1 MTSNLLTSVFPLRII
16 LIFSCQGKTDDLPVP
31 TAFYPLN
38 AQHLTHDISPN
49 KNQPGEPNGVHLA
62 PGPFGHPQGSYQFSG
77 SFGSYIEIP
86 NNGGLDTRYSIT
98 ILAWL
103 NQENDDGPIVNFGS
117 DVWGFHFWV
126 VNGRLFARPS
136 RRADRALA
144 KYAVSSSL
152 EPGTWNYVGTSYN
165 FSSGVVKIWIN
176 GSEVAHE
183 ITGGEEQSTQYDVR
197 VGAKASTTD
206 RRYLKGRICCLQIY
220 NKSLS
225 QKEII
230 AVQNRTLNTY
240 QRFFQ
245 PVFAVGEQLQS
256 DVVKT
261 SKASTVMECLLRCSR
276 MTECKSA
283 STEETSIGRSPA
295 GYCQLYRR
303 PFDETSRPASYFKL
317 KQYYNELN

>member
-1 MTSNLLTSVFPLRII
+1 MVTSIKLIGGGVKVSLLIVIWLI
-16 LIFSCQGKTDDLPVP
+16 LLADDLPVP

-49 KNQPGEPNGVHLA
+49 KNQPGKPNGVHLA

-103 NQENDDGPIVNFGS
+103 NQENDNGPIVNFGS

-136 RRADRALA
+136 RRADRALP

-165 FSSGVVKIWIN
+165 FPSGVVKLWIN

-183 ITGGEEQSTQYDVR
+183 ISGSAEQKTQYDVR
-197 VGAKASTTD
+197 MGAKASD
-206 RRYLKGRICCLQIY
+206 QRYLKGRICCLQIY

-225 QKEII
+225 QQEII
-230 AVQNRTLNTY
+230 AVQNRTLNTCKY
-240 QRFFQ
+240 
-245 PVFAVGEQLQS
+245 
-256 DVVKT
+256 DV
-261 SKASTVMECLLRCSR
+261 S
-276 MTECKSA
+276 
-283 STEETSIGRSPA
+283 
-295 GYCQLYRR
+295 
-303 PFDETSRPASYFKL
+303 
-317 KQYYNELN
+317 

>member
-1 MTSNLLTSVFPLRII
+1 MINSTGRRSSSSYGLLSTQCSTFDTRHQSQQKPT
-16 LIFSCQGKTDDLPVP
+16 GKTKRRTPC
-31 TAFYPLN
+31 TRPLY
-38 AQHLTHDISPN
+38 
-49 KNQPGEPNGVHLA
+49 
-62 PGPFGHPQGSYQFSG
+62 GHPQGSYQFSG

-103 NQENDDGPIVNFGS
+103 NQQNDDGPIVNFGS
-117 DVWGFHFWV
+117 NVWGFHFWV

-136 RRADRALA
+136 RRADRALP

-165 FSSGVVKIWIN
+165 FSSGVVKLWIN

-183 ITGGEEQSTQYDVR
+183 ISGGEEQSTQYDVR

-230 AVQNRTLNTY
+230 AVQNRTLNTCKY
-240 QRFFQ
+240 
-245 PVFAVGEQLQS
+245 
-256 DVVKT
+256 DV
-261 SKASTVMECLLRCSR
+261 S
-276 MTECKSA
+276 
-283 STEETSIGRSPA
+283 
-295 GYCQLYRR
+295 
-303 PFDETSRPASYFKL
+303 
-317 KQYYNELN
+317 

>member
-1 MTSNLLTSVFPLRII
+1 MVTSIKLIGGGGGVKVSLLIAIWLI
-16 LIFSCQGKTDDLPVP
+16 LLADDLPVP

-49 KNQPGEPNGVHLA
+49 KNQPGKPNGVHLA

-136 RRADRALA
+136 RRADRALP

-165 FSSGVVKIWIN
+165 FSSGVVKLWIN

-183 ITGGEEQSTQYDVR
+183 ISGGEEQSTQYDVR

-230 AVQNRTLNTY
+230 AVQNRTLNTCKY
-240 QRFFQ
+240 
-245 PVFAVGEQLQS
+245 
-256 DVVKT
+256 DV
-261 SKASTVMECLLRCSR
+261 S
-276 MTECKSA
+276 
-283 STEETSIGRSPA
+283 
-295 GYCQLYRR
+295 
-303 PFDETSRPASYFKL
+303 
-317 KQYYNELN
+317 